1 LGASA
6 VIELSRLSENVGQRV
21 MEITENRGVN
31 GVIDCVGGALLGEQL
46 LSTALGAQV
55 IYLRRLQFRKI

>member
-1 LGASA
+1 MNILAKF
-6 VIELSRLSENVGQRV
+6 VE
-21 MEITENRGVN
+21 
-31 GVIDCVGGALLGEQL
+31 VGGALLGEQL